1 MKNLVIA
8 LLLLTTTIYA
18 GEYSKNYGEAVSY
31 SYTEETY
38 DDCSDDPGFEFVQ
51 NVTRE
56 MLYRM
61 SLWKSSSV
69 VYIKSRLK
77 TPFIFPNEIRVTGN
91 KNEADFKIVATK
103 KIRDKK
109 YSVKETV
116 YIYLYKKD
124 KLLVKYYY
132 HINQKMRRK
141 TRPWSIFL
149 RTYHTY
155 ITNDDVD
162 KL

>member
-31 SYTEETY
+31 SYTEKDY
-38 DDCSDDPGFEFVQ
+38 DDAPTDAGFSFIQ
-51 NVTRE
+51 NTTRE

-61 SLWKSSSV
+61 SLWKSSST
-69 VYIKSRLK
+69 VYIKSPLR
-77 TPFIFPNEIRVTGN
+77 TPFIFPNEIRITKN
-91 KNEADFKIVATK
+91 KKEADFYIKATQK
-103 KIRDKK
+103 FKERKH
-109 YSVKETV
+109 SVKQTI

-132 HINQKMRRK
+132 YSSEKAETK
-141 TRPWSIFL
+141 YRPWSCFL
-149 RTYHTY
+149 RTYQTF
-155 ITNDDVD
+155 ITDDD
-162 KL
+162 IDNQ